1 VRNGADALA
10 MTHIF
15 QSPIVHPA
23 RSLGALLL
31 LALLLTACNRDQPAA
46 PPGWG
51 GGPGG
56 RPLTPVRV
64 VTVAQEDLTLRLK
77 ALGTVTPLNTV
88 TVRPRVEGELVRI
101 AFREGQQVEAGQL
114 LAEIDPEPFRIR
126 LAQAQG
132 QQQQNL
138 AELDN
143 ARGQLQRYTD
153 LQQGHFVSA
162 QELSDQQA
170 RVRQFEGR
178 RDSDQAAVDEA
189 RLQLQY
195 TKITAPVAGRVG
207 LRAVDVGNIIR
218 TGDDIVTITQTHPIS
233 VLFTIPEQ
241 ELPAVI
247 AANREGAALAV
258 EAWDRGE
265 RQLITR
271 GTLASVD
278 NRIDTDTGTLRL
290 RALFDNPDDRLF
302 PNQFVNVRLDV
313 SRRSSLV
320 IPDAAVEFGSS
331 GTYVY
336 VIDEEN
342 TAHLRPVVL
351 GAGDE
356 GKAAVI
362 DGVKAGEQV
371 VLEGLDRLREGA
383 KVEIIEREAT
393 P

>member
-1 VRNGADALA
+1 LA
-10 MTHIF
+10 CPSIDDTAPLMPVML
-15 QSPIVHPA
+15 SRA
-23 RSLGALLL
+23 ACLLL
-31 LALLLTACNRDQPAA
+31 LTLILTACNQGPPATQS
-46 PPGWG
+46 GSW

-56 RPLTPVRV
+56 PRPATPVRV
-64 VTVAQEDLTLRLK
+64 VTAVQEDLTLRLK
-77 ALGTVTPLNTV
+77 ALGTVTPLHTV
-88 TVRPRVEGELVRI
+88 TVRPRVEGELLKI
-101 AFREGQQVEAGQL
+101 AFNEGQHVAAGQL

-143 ARGQLQRYTD
+143 ARRQLQRYTD
-153 LQQGHFVSA
+153 LQAGSFVSA
-162 QELSDQQA
+162 QDLSDQQA

-195 TKITAPVAGRVG
+195 TRITAPVAGRVG
-207 LRAVDVGNIIR
+207 LRAVDVGNVIR
-218 TGDDIVTITQTHPIS
+218 TGDEIVTITQTHPIS

-247 AANREGAALAV
+247 AASREGPPLQV

-265 RQLITR
+265 RQLIAR
-271 GTLASVD
+271 GTLASMD
-278 NRIDTDTGTLRL
+278 NRIDTETGTVRL
-290 RALFDNPDDRLF
+290 RALFDNSGADDVLF

-313 SRRSSLV
+313 SRRRSLV
-320 IPDAAVEFGSS
+320 IPDAAVQFGNT

-336 VIDEEN
+336 VIDD
-342 TAHLRPVVL
+342 PVVI
-351 GAGDE
+351 GAGDG

-362 DGVKAGEQV
+362 DGLAAGERV

-383 KVEIIEREAT
+383 KVEIVEAESAADGA
-393 P
+393 PR

>member
-1 VRNGADALA
+1 MSNVPTVLSRAACLLFALVA
-10 MTHIF
+10 
-15 QSPIVHPA
+15 
-23 RSLGALLL
+23 
-31 LALLLTACNRDQPAA
+31 LTACNQGPSAA
-46 PPGWG
+46 QSGW

-56 RPLTPVRV
+56 PRPAIPVRV
-64 VTVAQEDLTLRLK
+64 VSAAQEDLTLRLK

-88 TVRPRVEGELVRI
+88 TVRPRVEGELLKI
-101 AFREGQQVEAGQL
+101 AFDEGQQVQAGQL

-126 LAQAQG
+126 LAQAEG
-132 QQQQNL
+132 RQQQNL

-143 ARGQLQRYTD
+143 ARRQLQRYID
-153 LQQGHFVSA
+153 LQAGSFVSA
-162 QELSDQQA
+162 QDLSDQQA

-195 TKITAPVAGRVG
+195 TRITAPVAGRVG
-207 LRAVDVGNIIR
+207 LRAVDVGNMVR
-218 TGDDIVTITQTHPIS
+218 TGDEIVTITQTHPIS

-247 AANREGAALAV
+247 AATREGAALTV

-265 RQLITR
+265 RQRIAR

-278 NRIDTDTGTLRL
+278 NRIDTETGTVRL
-290 RALFDNPDDRLF
+290 RALFDNADERLF

-320 IPDAAVEFGSS
+320 IPDAAVQFGNT

-336 VIDEEN
+336 VIDDALV
-342 TAHLRPVVL
+342 THIRPVVI
-351 GAGDE
+351 GAGDG
-356 GKAAVI
+356 GKASVI
-362 DGVKAGEQV
+362 DGLVAGEQV

-383 KVEIIEREAT
+383 KVEIVEEA
-393 P
+393 PAAGGAP

>member
-1 VRNGADALA
+1 MLSRTACL
-10 MTHIF
+10 
-15 QSPIVHPA
+15 
-23 RSLGALLL
+23 LLL
-31 LALLLTACNRDQPAA
+31 LALTACNRDPPPAQSG
-46 PPGWG
+46 GWG
-51 GGPGG
+51 GSGGP
-56 RPLTPVRV
+56 RPATPVRV
-64 VTVAQEDLTLRLK
+64 VTAAQEDLTLRLK

-88 TVRPRVEGELVRI
+88 TVRPRVEGELLRI
-101 AFREGQQVEAGQL
+101 AFDEGQQVEAGQL

-143 ARGQLQRYTD
+143 ARRQLQRYTD
-153 LQQGHFVSA
+153 LQAGSFVSA
-162 QELSDQQA
+162 QDLSDQQA

-195 TKITAPVAGRVG
+195 TRITAPVAGRVG
-207 LRAVDVGNIIR
+207 LRAVDVGNMIR
-218 TGDDIVTITQTHPIS
+218 TGDEIVTITQTHPIS

-247 AANREGAALAV
+247 AATREGPALAV

-265 RQLITR
+265 RQLVAR
-271 GTLASVD
+271 GRLASVD
-278 NRIDTDTGTLRL
+278 NRIDTDTGTVRL
-290 RALFDNPDDRLF
+290 RALFDNVGDVLF

-313 SRRSSLV
+313 SRRRALV
-320 IPDAAVEFGSS
+320 IPDAAVQFGNT

-336 VIDEEN
+336 VIDDELV
-342 TAHLRPVVL
+342 THIRPVLL
-351 GAGDE
+351 GAGDG

-362 DGVKAGEQV
+362 DGLNAGERV

-383 KVEIIEREAT
+383 KVEIVETGNTAGGSVQ
-393 P
+393 